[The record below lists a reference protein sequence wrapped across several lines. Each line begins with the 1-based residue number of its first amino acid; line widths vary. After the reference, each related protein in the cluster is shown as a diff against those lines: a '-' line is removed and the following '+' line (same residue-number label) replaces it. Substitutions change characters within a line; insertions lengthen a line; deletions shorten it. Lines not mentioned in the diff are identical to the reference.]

1 MNFPSLARQ
10 KTSERLHTGA
20 RWREAALIL
29 SFVSLVIA
37 ASLPLAPSLRPIGRD
52 NGIQSYTAE
61 VLAEGGTLYRDAWD
75 NKLPGVY
82 LINALAFRLF
92 GTDAWAI
99 WTIDVLFLC
108 VTVVLVYRLLRL
120 AHFEDWIARIATALF
135 VLLARHPL
143 MLHDA
148 NFTESFALLPQVFVF
163 LAGWRF
169 LRRPGMGWALA
180 IGLSASL
187 AFLLKQTTVGG
198 ALAFI
203 PALVLVRHPV
213 VRSPLRWKWL
223 GAIVAGGLL
232 GLGIMAG
239 YLAANDIL
247 ALALHASVAMPV
259 AFHEW
264 VSAQP
269 VSLISTL
276 SRSLT
281 RSVAPVVFLLAGGLT
296 VPGLLAVI
304 ARRRRGKGR
313 ALPSREWVALGGWAA
328 LTIALDLAL
337 VNITGRAYAHYYV
350 TLAPGL
356 TVLAAIGLQRLLE
369 PRANRRSLHRRQRWA
384 IGVIALNVLVFCVG
398 VLVEIG
404 YTATG
409 TLWGPAQEHPAA
421 RYVEQHTRPEETV
434 FVWGASSDI
443 NFEAQRHSPT
453 QYHYAYPLLVPGHTM
468 PQQIAELV
476 SDLRANRPAL
486 IVDTTVEDGD
496 RIPPLDQETR
506 AQWLASG
513 GRADTTDLTPVFAFV
528 EQHCAEEW
536 SSGEVTI
543 YRCVYGEP

>member
-1 MNFPSLARQ
+1 
-10 KTSERLHTGA
+10 
-20 RWREAALIL
+20 
-29 SFVSLVIA
+29 
-37 ASLPLAPSLRPIGRD
+37 
-52 NGIQSYTAE
+52 
-61 VLAEGGTLYRDAWD
+61 
-75 NKLPGVY
+75 
-82 LINALAFRLF
+82 
-92 GTDAWAI
+92 
-99 WTIDVLFLC
+99 
-108 VTVVLVYRLLRL
+108 
-120 AHFEDWIARIATALF
+120 
-135 VLLARHPL
+135 

-148 NFTESFALLPQVFVF
+148 NFTEPFALLPQVFVF

-232 GLGIMAG
+232 GLGIIAG

-398 VLVEIG
+398 AMEIG
-404 YTATG
+404 CTATG
-409 TLWGPAQEHPAA
+409 TLWGPAQEHPP
-421 RYVEQHTRPEETV
+421 RVTSSNTRPEETV
-434 FVWGASSDI
+434 FVGCVERHQFRGAAPQSD
-443 NFEAQRHSPT
+443 A
-453 QYHYAYPLLVPGHTM
+453 
-468 PQQIAELV
+468 V
-476 SDLRANRPAL
+476 SLRLPATGTRPHHAAADCGAGQRPA
-486 IVDTTVEDGD
+486 
-496 RIPPLDQETR
+496 R
-506 AQWLASG
+506 
-513 GRADTTDLTPVFAFV
+513 
-528 EQHCAEEW
+528 
-536 SSGEVTI
+536 
-543 YRCVYGEP
+543 

>member
-1 MNFPSLARQ
+1 M
-10 KTSERLHTGA
+10 
-20 RWREAALIL
+20 
-29 SFVSLVIA
+29 
-37 ASLPLAPSLRPIGRD
+37 
-52 NGIQSYTAE
+52 
-61 VLAEGGTLYRDAWD
+61 
-75 NKLPGVY
+75 
-82 LINALAFRLF
+82 
-92 GTDAWAI
+92 
-99 WTIDVLFLC
+99 
-108 VTVVLVYRLLRL
+108 
-120 AHFEDWIARIATALF
+120 
-135 VLLARHPL
+135 
-143 MLHDA
+143 
-148 NFTESFALLPQVFVF
+148 
-163 LAGWRF
+163 
-169 LRRPGMGWALA
+169 
-180 IGLSASL
+180 
-187 AFLLKQTTVGG
+187 
-198 ALAFI
+198 
-203 PALVLVRHPV
+203 
-213 VRSPLRWKWL
+213 
-223 GAIVAGGLL
+223 
-232 GLGIMAG
+232 
-239 YLAANDIL
+239 
-247 ALALHASVAMPV
+247 
-259 AFHEW
+259 
-264 VSAQP
+264 
-269 VSLISTL
+269 
-276 SRSLT
+276 
-281 RSVAPVVFLLAGGLT
+281 
-296 VPGLLAVI
+296 
-304 ARRRRGKGR
+304 
-313 ALPSREWVALGGWAA
+313 ALGGWAA

-369 PRANRRSLHRRQRWA
+369 PRANRRSLHRRKRWA